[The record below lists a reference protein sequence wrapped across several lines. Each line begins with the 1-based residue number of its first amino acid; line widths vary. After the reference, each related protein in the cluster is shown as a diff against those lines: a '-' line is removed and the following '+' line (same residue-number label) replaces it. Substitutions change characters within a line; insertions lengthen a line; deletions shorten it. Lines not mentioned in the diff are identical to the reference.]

1 MKLSQLLAT
10 RQIINRHANLA
21 NTAYAYVT
29 LKRLADR
36 VAAAGLHGLV
46 RLRQA
51 DAEEE
56 IYWASLQALTGSQA
70 VIEEHFD
77 DEDVMDLADAVAYA
91 LEGEFTAIEFT
102 LEAMDTRFVA
112 PLRAL
117 LERAGVVL
125 DGEELRPPGES
136 MAQFG
141 HGDV

>member
-21 NTAYAYVT
+21 NTAFAYVT

-36 VAAAGLHGLV
+36 VALAGLQGKV

-51 DAEEE
+51 DTAEE

-91 LEGEFTAIEFT
+91 LEGDFTAIEFS
-102 LEAMDTRFVA
+102 LESMEGRFVE

-117 LERAGVVL
+117 LESAGVAL
-125 DGEELRPPGES
+125 DLEQFPSAGES
-136 MAQFG
+136 MAQFER
-141 HGDV
+141 DDP